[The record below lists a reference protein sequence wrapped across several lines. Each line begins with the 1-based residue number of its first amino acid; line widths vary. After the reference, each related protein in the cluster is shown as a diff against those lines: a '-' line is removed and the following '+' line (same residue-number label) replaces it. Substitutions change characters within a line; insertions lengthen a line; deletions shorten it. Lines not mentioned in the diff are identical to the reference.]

1 MPISSCMTP
10 SVITATSKQTISDVC
25 TIMSEHKIG
34 SVIIVENA
42 ATETGKNTEYSKPI
56 GIITERDVVTHLGSK
71 KPLSSLQTP
80 VFEIMSHPLIT
91 IQSNSSLKDGIE
103 TMQLKNIRRLP
114 VINKENDS
122 GKMVGII
129 TEKDIFRA
137 IMKAVPSSQNIA
149 ENLMNDQM
157 QFGYR
162 FMYERFVNDDY
173 FAKDT
178 HPGLG

>member
-1 MPISSCMTP
+1 MTP
-10 SVITATSKQTISDVC
+10 SVITATSNQTIRDVC
-25 TIMSEHKIG
+25 TIMCEHKIG
-34 SVIIVENA
+34 SVIIVENT
-42 ATETGKNTEYSKPI
+42 ATEKGKNTEYSKPI
-56 GIITERDVVTHLGSK
+56 GIITERDIVAHLGSK
-71 KPLSSLQTP
+71 KPSSLQTP

-137 IMKAVPSSQNIA
+137 IMKALPSPQNST
-149 ENLMNDQM
+149 EGLVSDQM

-162 FMYERFVNDDY
+162 FMYERFINDDY

>member
-10 SVITATSKQTISDVC
+10 SVITATSNQTIRDVC
-25 TIMSEHKIG
+25 KIMCEHGIG
-34 SVIIVENA
+34 SVIILKD
-42 ATETGKNTEYSKPI
+42 TTLQGKNTEYNNPI
-56 GIITERDVVTHLGSK
+56 GITTERDVVTHLGSK
-71 KPLSSLQTP
+71 KPSSLQTP
-80 VFEIMSHPLIT
+80 VFEIMSHPLVT

-122 GKMVGII
+122 EKMVGIV
-129 TEKDIFRA
+129 TEKDIFRV
-137 IMKAVPSSQNIA
+137 IMKALPSSQNTA
-149 ENLMNDQM
+149 EGLISDQM

-162 FMYERFVNDDY
+162 YMYERFINDDY

-178 HPGLG
+178 HPGIG

>member
-1 MPISSCMTP
+1 MPISSCMTT
-10 SVITATSKQTISDVC
+10 SVITATSNQTIRDVC
-25 TIMSEHKIG
+25 KIMCEHRIG
-34 SVIIVENA
+34 SVIILKDNA
-42 ATETGKNTEYSKPI
+42 PERGKNTEYNNPI
-56 GIITERDVVTHLGSK
+56 GITTERDVVTHLGSK
-71 KPLSSLQTP
+71 KPSSSLQTP
-80 VFEIMSHPLIT
+80 VFEIMSHPLVT

-122 GKMVGII
+122 GKMVGIV

-137 IMKAVPSSQNIA
+137 IMKALPSSQNTA

-162 FMYERFVNDDY
+162 FMYERFINDDY

>member
-1 MPISSCMTP
+1 
-10 SVITATSKQTISDVC
+10 
-25 TIMSEHKIG
+25 
-34 SVIIVENA
+34 
-42 ATETGKNTEYSKPI
+42 
-56 GIITERDVVTHLGSK
+56 
-71 KPLSSLQTP
+71 
-80 VFEIMSHPLIT
+80 
-91 IQSNSSLKDGIE
+91 
-103 TMQLKNIRRLP
+103 MQLKNIRRLP

-137 IMKAVPSSQNIA
+137 IMKAVPSSQNTA

-162 FMYERFVNDDY
+162 FMYERFINEDY
-173 FAKDT
+173 FTKDT

>member
-1 MPISSCMTP
+1 MPISSCMTL
-10 SVITATSKQTISDVC
+10 SVITATSNQTIRDVC
-25 TIMSEHKIG
+25 TIMCEHKIG
-34 SVIIVENA
+34 SVIIVENT
-42 ATETGKNTEYSKPI
+42 ATEKGKNTEYSKPI
-56 GIITERDVVTHLGSK
+56 GIITERDIVTHLGSK

-80 VFEIMSHPLIT
+80 VFEIMSHPLII

-114 VINKENDS
+114 VINKEKDS
-122 GKMVGII
+122 DKMVGIV

-137 IMKAVPSSQNIA
+137 IMKVLQSSQNTV

-162 FMYERFVNDDY
+162 FMYERFINEDY
-173 FAKDT
+173 FTKDT

>member
-1 MPISSCMTP
+1 MC
-10 SVITATSKQTISDVC
+10 
-25 TIMSEHKIG
+25 EHKIG
-34 SVIIVENA
+34 SVIIVENT
-42 ATETGKNTEYSKPI
+42 ATEKGKNTEYSKPI
-56 GIITERDVVTHLGSK
+56 GIITERDIVAHLGSK
-71 KPLSSLQTP
+71 KPSSLQTP

-114 VINKENDS
+114 VINKENDN
-122 GKMVGII
+122 GKMVGIV

-137 IMKAVPSSQNIA
+137 IVKTLPSPQNST
-149 ENLMNDQM
+149 EGLVSDQM

-162 FMYERFVNDDY
+162 FMYERFINDDY

>member
-1 MPISSCMTP
+1 MTP

-25 TIMSEHKIG
+25 TIMCEHKIG
-34 SVIIVENA
+34 SVIIVENT
-42 ATETGKNTEYSKPI
+42 ATEICKNTEYSKPI

-71 KPLSSLQTP
+71 KPSSLQTS
-80 VFEIMSHPLIT
+80 VFEIMSYPLIT

-137 IMKAVPSSQNIA
+137 IMKTVPSSQNTA

>member
-10 SVITATSKQTISDVC
+10 NVITATSNQTIRDVC
-25 TIMSEHKIG
+25 KIMCGHNIG
-34 SVIIVENA
+34 SVIILKGTAPEK
-42 ATETGKNTEYSKPI
+42 GKNAQYNNPI
-56 GIITERDVVTHLGSK
+56 GIATERDVVSHLGSK
-71 KPLSSLQTP
+71 KPSSLQTP
-80 VFEIMSHPLIT
+80 VFEIMSHPLVT
-91 IQSNSSLKDGIE
+91 IQPNSSLKDGIE

-114 VINKENDS
+114 VINKEN
-122 GKMVGII
+122 GNEKMVGIV

-137 IMKAVPSSQNIA
+137 ITKILPSPQNNT
-149 ENLMNDQM
+149 EGLVSDQM

-162 FMYERFVNDDY
+162 FMYERFITEDY